1 MRRLLRYLLLA
12 TGTGLAALGVAAV
25 HGATTLP
32 FAAVVYA
39 DVVIGLGWLVG
50 AALLLRR
57 RGTTDAPDDATA
69 SGPRHH
75 RAVRCST
82 DGEPLAR
89 SHGGTRHRH

>member
-1 MRRLLRYLLLA
+1 MRRLLRYLLLVA
-12 TGTGLAALGVAAV
+12 GAGLAVLGMAVV
-25 HGATTLP
+25 HGAALP

-39 DVVIGLGWLVG
+39 DVVVGLGWLVL
-50 AALLLRR
+50 AVLLLRR
-57 RGTTDAPDDATA
+57 RDTTDVPGGDA

-89 SHGGTRHRH
+89 SHRGTRHRH

>member
-1 MRRLLRYLLLA
+1 MRRLLRYLLLVA
-12 TGTGLAALGVAAV
+12 GAGPAILVMAAV
-25 HGATTLP
+25 HDAAALP

-39 DVVIGLGWLVG
+39 DVVVGLGWLV
-50 AALLLRR
+50 AAVLLLRR
-57 RGTTDAPDDATA
+57 RDTADAPGGDV

-89 SHGGTRHRH
+89 SHRGTRHRH